1 MKNTTLC
8 YIENPQG
15 EYLMLHRIK
24 KENDLNRDKWI
35 GVGGKCEED
44 ESPEECVCR
53 ETLEETGLTLTD
65 YRYRGLVTFVSD
77 RWEGEYMHLFTAT
90 GWTGTVQ
97 ECNEGVLE
105 WLHKDALAA
114 LPQWAGDKI
123 FLDLI
128 RRPDTP
134 FFSLKLQYQGEVLVY
149 AALDGKEL
157 ARQGLA
163 VPVCPEQLGGLPT
176 PRAPSER
183 QGERVVSSLGADV
196 TAQYRRGA
204 EETLRLAELYGCT
217 TAVLK
222 ERSPSCG
229 SGAIYDGTFT
239 GTVTEGWGTAAAL
252 LRRHGVRVLGES
264 QLASLLEELGSTQ

>member
-1 MKNTTLC
+1 MNVTVAKTAGFCFGVRRALELTEESAAKQPTCTL
-8 YIENPQG
+8 G
-15 EYLMLHRIK
+15 ELIH
-24 KENDLNRDKWI
+24 NRQ
-35 GVGGKCEED
+35 V
-44 ESPEECVCR
+44 
-53 ETLEETGLTLTD
+53 
-65 YRYRGLVTFVSD
+65 
-77 RWEGEYMHLFTAT
+77 
-90 GWTGTVQ
+90 VQ
-97 ECNEGVLE
+97 
-105 WLHKDALAA
+105 
-114 LPQWAGDKI
+114 
-123 FLDLI
+123 
-128 RRPDTP
+128 
-134 FFSLKLQYQGEVLVY
+134 
-149 AALDGKEL
+149 EL

-204 EETLRLAELYGCT
+204 EEALRLAELYGCT

>member
-1 MKNTTLC
+1 MILISAC
-8 YIENPQG
+8 LLG
-15 EYLMLHRIK
+15 
-24 KENDLNRDKWI
+24 
-35 GVGGKCEED
+35 CA
-44 ESPEECVCR
+44 CR
-53 ETLEETGLTLTD
+53 
-65 YRYRGLVTFVSD
+65 Y
-77 RWEGEYMHLFTAT
+77 
-90 GWTGTVQ
+90 
-97 ECNEGVLE
+97 
-105 WLHKDALAA
+105 
-114 LPQWAGDKI
+114 
-123 FLDLI
+123 
-128 RRPDTP
+128 
-134 FFSLKLQYQGEVLVY
+134 
-149 AALDGKEL
+149 DGKSKPHPLAQEL

-204 EETLRLAELYGCT
+204 EEALRL
-217 TAVLK
+217 AVLK